1 MTDKLAAI
9 SYNVKTKLKL
19 HATSLIWQQL
29 LQQS

>member
-9 SYNVKTKLKL
+9 SCNVKTKPKL